1 MAYMV
6 KITKNKLRCE
16 TVDPHLGHITSRWV
30 SCAIE
35 SIGSNGREVR
45 SVQKASRSADT
56 DWQRRAAIPGEKG
69 YTK

>member
-1 MAYMV
+1 MADMV
-6 KITKNKLRCE
+6 RIIKNKLRCE
-16 TVDPHLGHITSRWV
+16 TVEPHLGHVTSRWV

-45 SVQKASRSADT
+45 FVQKASRCADT
-56 DWQRRAAIPGEKG
+56 DWQRRAAISGEKG